1 MAAGSS
7 TTDRWCGAAA
17 NQHMSDYALV
27 HRERCYA
34 PAPGEP
40 FGLLS
45 QGMFGYT
52 KTDLTVAAPIPIV
65 IARVYR
71 DGDLS
76 NSGTTWN
83 VRDFG
88 IGTSLNYDLYLYS
101 GAEVKNQANP
111 YANIS
116 VVLPDGAD
124 ATR

>member
-1 MAAGSS
+1 
-7 TTDRWCGAAA
+7 
-17 NQHMSDYALV
+17 
-27 HRERCYA
+27 
-34 PAPGEP
+34 
-40 FGLLS
+40 
-45 QGMFGYT
+45 MFGYT

-116 VVLPDGAD
+116 VVLPDGGQITCACSNNNCSTYQTAVLTCAAQPTGEWFD
-124 ATR
+124 SVAAAGAAV